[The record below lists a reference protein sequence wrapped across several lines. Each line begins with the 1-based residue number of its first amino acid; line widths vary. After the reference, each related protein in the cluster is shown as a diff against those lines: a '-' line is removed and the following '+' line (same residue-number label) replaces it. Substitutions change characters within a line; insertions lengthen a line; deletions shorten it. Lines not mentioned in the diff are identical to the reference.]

1 MPESSK
7 FDKITHTSHHNT
19 FLAMMLALSQ
29 LRSSYVIGKALYEKW
44 PDNDEWVRACS
55 SNEMVEMVDEFGE
68 MITDIR
74 DTMAMAPI
82 TGPEAAQ
89 SAVAEHYGQA
99 LSSVADFAQL
109 IGVEGEDILAVLVN
123 YGRVVD

>member
-1 MPESSK
+1 MSDPSK
-7 FDKITHTSHHNT
+7 YDKITHTRHHNT

-44 PDNDEWVRACS
+44 PNNDDWVRACS
-55 SNEMVEMVDEFGE
+55 SHEVVELVDEFGE

-74 DTMAMAPI
+74 DTVAMAPI
-82 TGPEAAQ
+82 TGPEEAQ

-99 LSSVADFAQL
+99 LASVADFAQL
-109 IGVEGEDILAVLVN
+109 IGVEGEDLLAVLVN
-123 YGRVVD
+123 YGRVID